1 MFNRLKKIS
10 EILKGIEV
18 VETFGSTDL
27 KINTIQF
34 DSRKVKSGDLFIA
47 IQGTQADGHSYIEK
61 VIQSGAK
68 AVICEVLPEIKNGV
82 VYIQVKNSSKALG
95 ISASNFYDSPSSK
108 LKLVGVTGT
117 NGKTTIASLLFE
129 LFQNLGYPSGLI
141 STIQNKIEN
150 NIVAA
155 THTTPDPIQLNKL
168 LDQMVNEGCEFCF
181 MEVSSHA
188 IDQDRIAG
196 LEFAGGIFTNLSHD
210 HLDYHISFDNY
221 LKAKKIFFDELPS
234 KAFALTNTDDRNGK
248 IMLQNTHAIKKSY
261 SLKGVADFK
270 CRIIE
275 NNFDGLLL
283 NINGQELCS
292 NLIGSFNA
300 YNLLAV
306 YAAAV
311 LLGEKQAEVLT
322 ALSNLKT
329 VEGRFD
335 YIRSLNNIV
344 GIVDYAHSPDALKN
358 VLDTIDA
365 IRTHNET
372 LITVFGAGG
381 NRDKQKRPIMGK
393 VACERSDKVILTSDN
408 PRSEAPEEII
418 KEIENGIGPEYSNRV
433 ISITNRKEAIKAACS
448 FARNGDIILV
458 AGKGHEK
465 YQEINGIKHPFDD
478 KEILKNYLLTNINTN

>member
-1 MFNRLKKIS
+1 LEKLTD
-10 EILKGIEV
+10 ILEGVEV
-18 VETFGSTDL
+18 IQIIGSTDVE
-27 KINTIQF
+27 INSLQF
-34 DSRKVKSGDLFIA
+34 DSRKVNDGDIFIA
-47 IQGTQADGHSYIEK
+47 IKGTQVDGHSYIEK

-68 AVICEVLPEIKNGV
+68 AVICENLPVSQKDV
-82 VYIQVKNSSKALG
+82 VFIHVKNSSQALG
-95 ISASNFYDSPSSK
+95 IMASNFYDSPSSK
-108 LKLVGVTGT
+108 LKLVGITGT
-117 NGKTTIASLLFE
+117 NGKTTIASLLYK
-129 LFQNLGYPSGLI
+129 LFQNLGYPTGLL
-141 STIQNKIEN
+141 STIQNKVEN
-150 NIVAA
+150 KVVAA
-155 THTTPDPIQLNKL
+155 THTTPDPVQINKL
-168 LDQMVNEGCEFCF
+168 LDQMVYEGCEYCF

-221 LKAKKIFFDELPS
+221 LKAKKKFFDELS
-234 KAFALTNTDDRNGK
+234 NDAFALTNTDDRNGK
-248 IMLQNTHAIKKSY
+248 IMLQNTKARKKTY
-261 SLKGVADFK
+261 SLKGASDFK
-270 CRIIE
+270 CKIIE

-283 NINGQELCS
+283 NINGQEFCS

-311 LLGEKQAEVLT
+311 LLGENPSEVLT

-335 YIRSLNNIV
+335 YIRSANNIV
-344 GIVDYAHSPDALKN
+344 GIVDYAHSPDALQN
-358 VLDTIDA
+358 VLNTIDA
-365 IRTHNET
+365 IRTHNEI

-381 NRDKQKRPIMGK
+381 DRDKQKRPIMGK
-393 VACERSDKVILTSDN
+393 IACKKSDKVILTSDN
-408 PRSEAPEEII
+408 PRSEIPEEII
-418 KEIENGIGPEYSNRV
+418 TDIENGIGPEYSNRV

-448 FARNGDIILV
+448 FARSGDIILV

-465 YQEINGIKHPFDD
+465 YQEIEGVKHPFDD

>member
-1 MFNRLKKIS
+1 MEKLTD
-10 EILKGIEV
+10 ILEGVEV
-18 VETFGSTDL
+18 IQIIGSTDVE
-27 KINTIQF
+27 INSLQF
-34 DSRKVKSGDLFIA
+34 DSRKVNDGDIFIA
-47 IQGTQADGHSYIEK
+47 IKGTQVDGHSYIEK

-68 AVICEVLPEIKNGV
+68 AVICENLPVSQKDV
-82 VYIQVKNSSKALG
+82 VFIHVKNSSQALG
-95 ISASNFYDSPSSK
+95 IMASNFYDSPSSK
-108 LKLVGVTGT
+108 LKLVGITGT
-117 NGKTTIASLLFE
+117 NGKTTIASLLYK
-129 LFQNLGYPSGLI
+129 LFQNLGYPTGLL
-141 STIQNKIEN
+141 STIQNKVEN
-150 NIVAA
+150 KVVAA
-155 THTTPDPIQLNKL
+155 THTTPDPVQINKL
-168 LDQMVNEGCEFCF
+168 LDQMVYEGCEYCF

-221 LKAKKIFFDELPS
+221 LKAKKKFFDELS
-234 KAFALTNTDDRNGK
+234 NDAFALTNTDDRNGK
-248 IMLQNTHAIKKSY
+248 IMLQNTKARKKTY
-261 SLKGVADFK
+261 SLKGASDFK
-270 CRIIE
+270 CKIIE

-283 NINGQELCS
+283 NINGQEFCS

-311 LLGEKQAEVLT
+311 LLGENPSEVLT

-335 YIRSLNNIV
+335 YIRSANNIV
-344 GIVDYAHSPDALKN
+344 GIVDYAHSPDALQN
-358 VLDTIDA
+358 VLNTIDA
-365 IRTHNET
+365 IRTHNEI

-381 NRDKQKRPIMGK
+381 DRDKQKRPIMGK
-393 VACERSDKVILTSDN
+393 IACKKSDKVILTSDN
-408 PRSEAPEEII
+408 PRSEIPEEII
-418 KEIENGIGPEYSNRV
+418 TDIENGIGPEYSNRV

-448 FARNGDIILV
+448 FARSGDIILV

-465 YQEINGIKHPFDD
+465 YQEIEGVKHPFDD

>member
-1 MFNRLKKIS
+1 MKKLTN
-10 EILKGIEV
+10 ILKGIEV
-18 VETFGSTDL
+18 VKTIGSID
-27 KINTIQF
+27 IEFNSIQF
-34 DSRKVKSGDLFIA
+34 DSRKVSRGDIFVA
-47 IQGTQADGHSYIEK
+47 IKGTQADGHTFIEK
-61 VIQSGAK
+61 VIQSGANTI
-68 AVICEVLPEIKNGV
+68 ICETMPEHQKGI

-95 ISASNFYDSPSSK
+95 KLASNFYDSPSTK

-117 NGKTTIASLLFE
+117 NGKTTIASLLFD
-129 LFQNLGYPSGLI
+129 LFQSMGYPSGLL

-150 NIVAA
+150 KIITA
-155 THTTPDPIQLNKL
+155 THTTPDPIQINKL
-168 LDQMVNEGCEFCF
+168 LDQMVNDGCEFCF

-221 LKAKKIFFDELPS
+221 LKAKKKFFDELPAES
-234 KAFALTNTDDRNGK
+234 FALTNTDDRNGK
-248 IMLQNTHAIKKSY
+248 VMLQNTKATKKTY
-261 SLKGVADFK
+261 SLKGASDFK

-283 NINGQELCS
+283 NIDGQELCS

-306 YAAAV
+306 YASAV
-311 LLGEKQAEVLT
+311 LLGEKPTEVLT

-335 YIRSLNNIV
+335 YIRSINNIV
-344 GIVDYAHSPDALKN
+344 GIVDYAHSPDALQN
-358 VLDTIDA
+358 VLNTIDA

-381 NRDKQKRPIMGK
+381 DRDKQKRPIMGR
-393 VACERSDKVILTSDN
+393 VACEKSDKVILTSDN
-408 PRSEAPEEII
+408 PRSEVPEEIMRD
-418 KEIENGIGPEYSNRV
+418 IENGIGPEYSSRV
-433 ISITNRKEAIKAACS
+433 ISITNRQEAIKAACS
-448 FARNGDIILV
+448 FARSGDIILV

-465 YQEINGIKHPFDD
+465 YQEIQGIKHPFDD
-478 KEILKNYLLTNINTN
+478 KEILKKYLLTNINTN

>member
-1 MFNRLKKIS
+1 MKKLTN
-10 EILKGIEV
+10 ILKGIEV
-18 VETFGSTDL
+18 VKTIGSID
-27 KINTIQF
+27 IEFNSIQF
-34 DSRKVKSGDLFIA
+34 DSRKVSRGDIFVA
-47 IQGTQADGHSYIEK
+47 IKGTQADGHTFIEK
-61 VIQSGAK
+61 VIQSGANTI
-68 AVICEVLPEIKNGV
+68 ICETMPEHQKGI

-95 ISASNFYDSPSSK
+95 KLASNFYDSPSTK

-117 NGKTTIASLLFE
+117 NGKTTIASLLFD
-129 LFQNLGYPSGLI
+129 LFQSMGYPSGLL

-150 NIVAA
+150 KIITA
-155 THTTPDPIQLNKL
+155 THTTPDPIQINKL
-168 LDQMVNEGCEFCF
+168 LDQMVNDGCEFCF

-221 LKAKKIFFDELPS
+221 LKAKKKFFDELPAES
-234 KAFALTNTDDRNGK
+234 FALTNTDDRNGK
-248 IMLQNTHAIKKSY
+248 VMLQNTKATKKTY
-261 SLKGVADFK
+261 SLKGASDFK

-283 NINGQELCS
+283 NIDGQELCS

-306 YAAAV
+306 YASAV
-311 LLGEKQAEVLT
+311 LLGEKPTEVLT

-335 YIRSLNNIV
+335 YIRSINNIV
-344 GIVDYAHSPDALKN
+344 GIVDYAHSPDALQN
-358 VLDTIDA
+358 VLNTIDA

-381 NRDKQKRPIMGK
+381 DRDKQKRPIMGR
-393 VACERSDKVILTSDN
+393 VACEKSDKVILTSDN
-408 PRSEAPEEII
+408 PRSEVPEEIMRD
-418 KEIENGIGPEYSNRV
+418 IENGIGPEYSSRV
-433 ISITNRKEAIKAACS
+433 ISITNRLEAIKAACS
-448 FARNGDIILV
+448 FARSGDIILV

-465 YQEINGIKHPFDD
+465 YQEIQGIKHPFDD
-478 KEILKNYLLTNINTN
+478 KEILKKYLLTNINTN

>member
-1 MFNRLKKIS
+1 MKKVTD
-10 EILKGIEV
+10 ILKRVDIIKSIGSMEV
-18 VETFGSTDL
+18 E
-27 KINTIQF
+27 INAIQF
-34 DSRKVKSGDLFIA
+34 DSRKVNDNDLFIA
-47 IQGTQADGHSYIEK
+47 IKGTQVDGHAYIDK
-61 VIQSGAK
+61 TIQFGAK
-68 AVICEVLPEIKNGV
+68 IIICEILPEQKDGIL
-82 VYIQVKNSSKALG
+82 YIQVNSSSRAMGL
-95 ISASNFYDSPSSK
+95 IASNYFDSPSSK

-150 NIVAA
+150 KVVAA
-155 THTTPDPIQLNKL
+155 THTTPDPIQINKL
-168 LDQMVNEGCEFCF
+168 LDQMVTEGCEYCF

-196 LEFAGGIFTNLSHD
+196 LEFKGGIFTNLSHD
-210 HLDYHISFDNY
+210 HLDYHVSFDNY
-221 LKAKKIFFDELPS
+221 LKAKKKFFDELPA

-248 IMLQNTHAIKKSY
+248 IMLQNTKAIRKSY
-261 SLKGVADFK
+261 SLKSASDFK
-270 CRIIE
+270 CKIIE

-283 NINGQELCS
+283 NIDGQELCS

-306 YAAAV
+306 YSAAV
-311 LLGEKQAEVLT
+311 LLGEKPSEVFT
-322 ALSNLKT
+322 ALSALET

-358 VLDTIDA
+358 VLDTIDS

-381 NRDKQKRPIMGK
+381 DRDKQKRPIMGK
-393 VACERSDKVILTSDN
+393 IACEKSDKVILTSDN
-408 PRSEAPEEII
+408 PRSESPEEIMR
-418 KEIENGIGPEYSNRV
+418 EIEKGIEPQYSNRV
-433 ISITNRKEAIKAACS
+433 ISISNRKEAIKAACS